1 MRILIENERDRAHVQ
16 RLHAETGHALR
27 ERKCATC
34 TSMENGTCKTFG
46 AMPPAEFQV
55 TGCDQWE
62 QWIPF

>member
-1 MRILIENERDRAHVQ
+1 MRILIETEVDREHVLCLKRDLAR
-16 RLHAETGHALR
+16 ALR

-34 TSMENGTCKTFG
+34 TSMEDGTCKTFG
-46 AMPPAEFQV
+46 AMPPAEFQA